1 MHISKDYFKQK
12 IKEMKNNYRSLIEEI
27 EWNQR
32 NYNAKCNFNPIISER
47 YYLYRNKNKEFLSII
62 NSSEWG
68 KKFFGISTLDSNQV

>member
-1 MHISKDYFKQK
+1 
-12 IKEMKNNYRSLIEEI
+12 MKNCYRSLIEEI

-32 NYNAKCNFNPIISER
+32 NYNAKCNFKPIISER
-47 YYLYRNKNKEFLSII
+47 YYHDRNKNKEFLSII